1 MSEFPRYPVIA
12 GTALLAVGVTVLWW
26 AKFNISPLIGDAMIR
41 RGELWRLVTT
51 ILPHGGILH
60 LVFNV
65 YWLWVFGTL
74 VEEVFGHFK
83 TALLILLFAIGSSAW
98 EFAILIGGIGLSG
111 VGYGLFG
118 LLWMLSKHDER
129 FHDAVD
135 TRTVQLFVGWFFF
148 CIIGTL
154 TKVMP
159 VANFAHGVGAVMGIL
174 VGLAITQRENRT
186 PMTAGLAAIV
196 LFGLWGATQGRPRI
210 NLSANGGYEE
220 GVWGYEAL
228 TANKNQEA
236 VRWFRDAVA
245 YHPRTSFYWYD
256 LGIAY
261 QRVGNAADAIASY
274 KRAGE
279 IGNPQAQYVL
289 ARLYESGDKGL
300 AKNTK
305 QALYWYGKL
314 AEQNDPEA
322 LNNVAWAYA
331 TSSDPTIRNPKLAL
345 EYATKAVGADKEHPD
360 PRFLDTLAEALYV
373 NDRAEEAVEAE
384 QRAIAAA
391 SPGEKEDF
399 GIRLEKY
406 RAALK
411 AVARQPGNN

>member
-12 GTALLAVGVTVLWW
+12 GTALLAVGVTLLWW
-26 AKFNISPLIGDAMIR
+26 SKFNISPLIGDAMIR

-74 VEEVFGHFK
+74 VEEEYGHFK

-98 EFAILIGGIGLSG
+98 EFAILVGGIGLSG

-118 LLWMLSKHDER
+118 LLWMLSKYDNR

-154 TKVMP
+154 TKIFP
-159 VANFAHGVGAVMGIL
+159 VANIAHGVGAVLGIL
-174 VGLAITQRENRT
+174 VGLAVTQKENRA
-186 PMTAGLAAIV
+186 PLVAGTAAIV
-196 LFGLWGATQGRPRI
+196 LFGLWAATMGRPRV
-210 NLSANGGYEE
+210 NLSKNGGYEE

-228 TANKNQEA
+228 IANKNQEA
-236 VRWFRDAVA
+236 VRWLRDAVA

-261 QRVGNAADAIASY
+261 ERVGNTAEAIASY

-289 ARLYESGDKGL
+289 ATLYESGDKEL
-300 AKNTK
+300 PKDSK

-314 AEQNDPEA
+314 AQQNDPEA

-331 TSSDPTIRNPKLAL
+331 TSSDPAIRNPKGAL
-345 EYATKAVGADKEHPD
+345 EYARKVVEMEKENPD
-360 PRFLDTLAEALYV
+360 PNHLDTLAEALYV
-373 NDRAEEAVEAE
+373 NGQTEEAIKVEEKAVSGASAE
-384 QRAIAAA
+384 NR
-391 SPGEKEDF
+391 PEFEKR
-399 GIRLEKY
+399 IQKY
-406 RAALK
+406 QAALK
-411 AVARQPGNN
+411 AAASQPGSK

>member
-26 AKFNISPLIGDAMIR
+26 TKFNISPLVGDAMIR

-74 VEEVFGHFK
+74 VEEEYGHFK

-135 TRTVQLFVGWFFF
+135 TRTVQLFVGWFIF

-154 TKVMP
+154 TKIFP
-159 VANFAHGVGAVMGIL
+159 VANIAHGVGAVLGIL
-174 VGLAITQRENRT
+174 VGLAITQKENRA
-186 PMTAGLAAIV
+186 PLIAGTAAIV
-196 LFGLWGATQGRPRI
+196 LFGLWAATLGRPRV
-210 NLSANGGYEE
+210 NLSGEGGRDEAL
-220 GVWGYEAL
+220 WGYEAL
-228 TANKNQEA
+228 AANKNREA
-236 VRWFRDAVA
+236 VRWFRDAVT
-245 YHPRTSFYWYD
+245 YQPKTPLYWFD

-261 QRVGNAADAIASY
+261 DRLNDIPSAVASY
-274 KRAGE
+274 RRAANQGDSD
-279 IGNPQAQYVL
+279 AQYAL
-289 ARLYESGDKGL
+289 ATLYESGRQGIPKDS
-300 AKNTK
+300 K

-314 AEQNDPEA
+314 AAQNDPEA

-331 TSSDPTIRNPKLAL
+331 TSSDPAIRNPKAAL
-345 EYATKAVGADKEHPD
+345 EYATKAVETDKDHPD

-373 NDRAEEAVEAE
+373 NDRAAEAVETE
-384 QRAIAAA
+384 QRATAIAT
-391 SPGEKEDF
+391 PEEKKDF
-399 GIRLEKY
+399 DVRLQKY
-406 RAALK
+406 RAALQ
-411 AVARQPGNN
+411 AGTQPASK